1 MKYGLFLLWVL
12 LISSLALGQT
22 TPSNQQ
28 SPSETQPGSA
38 PAPEH
43 GAQTGQR
50 AQHREQMQ
58 AMCKEH
64 MDAMKTE
71 VQKMHS
77 NLDQM
82 KANVAKI
89 SNADEKARWQAN
101 VDMWQIVADHHDQ
114 MLKHMEDAQA
124 NGMGCGMMMG
134 DMGMGGGMMRH
145 HGIGPMGAPP
155 NGPPPTKPQ

>member
-1 MKYGLFLLWVL
+1 MKRSIFLLWVL
-12 LISSLALGQT
+12 LISSLALGQA
-22 TPSNQQ
+22 TPSDQQ
-28 SPSETQPGSA
+28 SSSGTPAGSSQAAGEHPG
-38 PAPEH
+38 P
-43 GAQTGQR
+43 R
-50 AQHREQMQ
+50 AQHHEQMQ

-124 NGMGCGMMMG
+124 KGMGCGMMMG
-134 DMGMGGGMMRH
+134 DMGGGMMHH
-145 HGIGPMGAPP
+145 HGVGPMDTPP
-155 NGPPPTKPQ
+155 HGPPPTKPQ